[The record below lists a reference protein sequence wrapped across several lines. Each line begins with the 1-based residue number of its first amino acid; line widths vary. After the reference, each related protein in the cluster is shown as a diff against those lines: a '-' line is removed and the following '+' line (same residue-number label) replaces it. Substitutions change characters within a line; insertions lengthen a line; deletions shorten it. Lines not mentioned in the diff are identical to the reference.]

1 MSAAMSAARSAAVL
15 LAAALLAGCGSAGPV
30 QPWEKGELA
39 RPEMRMDDAAD
50 ARVADKA
57 YASREAAAGGGRI
70 GGGGCGCN

>member
-1 MSAAMSAARSAAVL
+1 MSTALSAVAL
-15 LAAALLAGCGSAGPV
+15 CGAALLAGCASSAPV

-50 ARVADKA
+50 ARIADKA
-57 YASREAAAGGGRI
+57 FASREAASGSGRI

>member
-1 MSAAMSAARSAAVL
+1 MNAALGATLLVVAVL
-15 LAAALLAGCGSAGPV
+15 LAGCMSPGPV

>member
-1 MSAAMSAARSAAVL
+1 MN
-15 LAAALLAGCGSAGPV
+15 AALGVAILVGAVMLAGCMASGPV

-39 RPEMRMDDAAD
+39 RPEMRMADAAD
-50 ARVADKA
+50 ARIADKA

>member
-1 MSAAMSAARSAAVL
+1 MNAALGVAILVAAAVL
-15 LAAALLAGCGSAGPV
+15 AGCTSSGPV